1 MGPAP
6 ILRARAEPEAAAWMQ
21 ANVAIPRDAV
31 AIDAASIIYTDEQG
45 KRWRLPRSRADYR
58 LEGPHGFERTV
69 REVCTERDLLN
80 TGGTFFELPAE
91 NAGGIAKVRAV
102 AYDVVLNGIELG
114 GGSIRIHDTAVQQKV
129 FDLLGLSPEESQ
141 LKFGFLLE
149 ALTYGTPPHGGIALG
164 MDRLVML
171 LSGSDSIRDVIAFPK
186 TQKATDLMTTAPSRV
201 DPKQLDEVHIRVKA
215 TTST

>member
-1 MGPAP
+1 M
-6 ILRARAEPEAAAWMQ
+6 
-21 ANVAIPRDAV
+21 
-31 AIDAASIIYTDEQG
+31 
-45 KRWRLPRSRADYR
+45 
-58 LEGPHGFERTV
+58 
-69 REVCTERDLLN
+69 EV
-80 TGGTFFELPAE
+80 FS
-91 NAGGIAKVRAV
+91 V
-102 AYDVVLNGIELG
+102 
-114 GGSIRIHDTAVQQKV
+114 VQQKV